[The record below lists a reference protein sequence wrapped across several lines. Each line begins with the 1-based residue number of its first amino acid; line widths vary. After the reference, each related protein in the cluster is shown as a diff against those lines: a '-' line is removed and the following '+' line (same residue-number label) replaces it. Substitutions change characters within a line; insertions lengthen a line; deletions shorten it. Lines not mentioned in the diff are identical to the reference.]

1 MKKIATISAYHNK
14 KALALQDF
22 LLKHHNF
29 INLNDNAHNFTNN
42 FANDFANDFANNC
55 DLDLV
60 IAIGGDGLMLH
71 LLHHYYQ
78 KNVPIYGIN
87 CGTVG
92 FLMNSFDV
100 NSDDI
105 LEKINLACINNLH
118 PLLMQAKT
126 IDQEIISHIAF
137 NEVSLLRQTS
147 QACKICI
154 KINQQE
160 RLNHLIADG
169 ILVATPAGSTAYNIS
184 VGGHIIPFGAP
195 ILALTAISP
204 FRPKK
209 WSGALLPN
217 QSIISL
223 DLLEHKTRS
232 ASVTAD
238 WKEVK
243 NVVQVQIEQ
252 DFNSSATILFDANHS
267 LEERILCE
275 QFS

>member
-14 KALALQDF
+14 KALTLQNF
-22 LLKHHNF
+22 LTKHYNF
-29 INLNDNAHNFTNN
+29 INLNDIANNFSHNF
-42 FANDFANDFANNC
+42 DF
-55 DLDLV
+55 DLI

-78 KNVPIYGIN
+78 KNIPIYGIN

-92 FLMNSFDV
+92 FLMNSFKVDCH
-100 NSDDI
+100 DI
-105 LEKINLACINNLH
+105 MTKINLANINNLH

-126 IDQEIISHIAF
+126 ITQETISHIAF

-154 KINQQE
+154 KINHQE
-160 RLNHLIADG
+160 RLNPLISDG
-169 ILVATPAGSTAYNIS
+169 ILVATSAGSTAYNFS
-184 VGGHIIPFGAP
+184 VGGSIIPFEAP

-223 DLLEHKTRS
+223 DLLEYKTRS

-243 NVVQVQIEQ
+243 NVMQVQIKQ
-252 DFNSSATILFDANHS
+252 DFTSFSQILFDANHS

>member
-1 MKKIATISAYHNK
+1 MKKIATISANNNK
-14 KALALQDF
+14 KALLLQEF
-22 LLKHHNF
+22 LLKKHNF
-29 INLNDNAHNFTNN
+29 FNLNQNNTDFINN
-42 FANDFANDFANNC
+42 FDF
-55 DLDLV
+55 DLV

-78 KNVPIYGIN
+78 KNVPIYGVN

-92 FLMNSFDV
+92 FLMNSF
-100 NSDDI
+100 NQFTDDI
-105 LEKINLACINNLH
+105 LAKINLANTNHLH
-118 PLLMQAKT
+118 PLVMQAKT
-126 IDQEIISHIAF
+126 IDNQIFSYIAF
-137 NEVSLLRQTS
+137 NEVSLLRNTS
-147 QACKICI
+147 QACKIAI

-160 RLNHLIADG
+160 RLNPLIADG
-169 ILVATPAGSTAYNIS
+169 VLVATSAGSTAYNVS
-184 VGGHIIPFGAP
+184 VGGPIIPFGTP

-217 QSIISL
+217 NSIITL

-232 ASVTAD
+232 ANVTAD
-238 WKEVK
+238 WKEVQ
-243 NVVQVQIEQ
+243 NILQVRIQQ
-252 DFNSSATILFDANHS
+252 NFNSSAKILFDANHS

>member
-1 MKKIATISAYHNK
+1 MKKIATISAYNNQ
-14 KALALQDF
+14 KALHLQEF
-22 LLKHHNF
+22 LLKKHNF
-29 INLNDNAHNFTNN
+29 FNLNSNNYDFIHNF
-42 FANDFANDFANNC
+42 

-92 FLMNSFDV
+92 FLMNSFNHLD
-100 NSDDI
+100 DDI
-105 LEKINLACINNLH
+105 LAKINLANTNNLH
-118 PLLMQAKT
+118 PLLMQTKN
-126 IDQEIISHIAF
+126 INNEIISHIAF

-160 RLNHLIADG
+160 RLNPLVADG
-169 ILVATPAGSTAYNIS
+169 ILVATSAGSTAYNVS
-184 VGGHIIPFGAP
+184 VGGPIIPFGTP

-209 WSGALLPN
+209 WAGALLPN
-217 QSIISL
+217 NSVITL
-223 DLLEHKTRS
+223 DLLDYKTRS
-232 ASVTAD
+232 ANVTAD

-243 NVVQVQIEQ
+243 NISQVQIKQ
-252 DFNSSATILFDANHS
+252 DFNSCASILFDINHS
-267 LEERILCE
+267 LEERILCA